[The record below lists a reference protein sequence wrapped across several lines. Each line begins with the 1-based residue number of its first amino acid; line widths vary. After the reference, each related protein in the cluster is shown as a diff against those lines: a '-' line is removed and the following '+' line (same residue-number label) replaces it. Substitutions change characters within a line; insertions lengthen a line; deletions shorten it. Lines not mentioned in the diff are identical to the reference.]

1 MKLTDSQIIGR
12 IKITGDL
19 ILESPLLIG
28 DGAGETSDNF
38 KDIHVLKN
46 QDGVPFIPGT
56 SICGVLREDFS
67 GSEVFKK
74 LFGCIKDKKNP
85 KDKEEFQSAIQIED
99 IALRDGEIISRDG
112 VKIDGLTG
120 TGVDG
125 GKYDYEAVERGANGK
140 LRMLINLRGCHFAEI
155 DKIKDTVAEILG
167 KLENGIRLGALT
179 SKGFGLAKV
188 KKLNAEFYDFTK
200 KADVIAWLTDKA
212 ASDKISPVTQ
222 NISADT
228 KNFIVDAKFKFNSSF
243 IIRNYEI
250 TKEDKEKNISAVS
263 LKSLKDFV
271 IPGTSLK
278 GIFRHRA
285 EYIFQKLGLAE
296 NLLNNLM
303 GYSEGD
309 EKIKSR
315 FIVSESYISPQNVSE
330 VEHARN
336 KIDRFT
342 GGTLQGALFKT
353 KPVYQKNSEPTLK
366 IHFEITDAKNFE
378 AGLAIFLL
386 RDLWLG
392 KVAIGGEKCIGR
404 GTVTGISAEIN
415 FNGATYKLGENG
427 KVIDGD
433 ADKLSEIAASVKNW
447 GESK

>member
-1 MKLTDSQIIGR
+1 MTDSQIIGR

-19 ILESPLLIG
+19 VLESPLLIG

-74 LFGCIKDKKNP
+74 LFGDA
-85 KDKEEFQSAIQIED
+85 EEFQSAIQIED
-99 IALRDGEIISRDG
+99 IALSGGEIISRDG

-125 GKYDYEAVERGANGK
+125 GKYDYEAVERGANGE
-140 LRMLINLRGCHFAEI
+140 LRMLINLRGCHFSEI
-155 DKIKDTVAEILG
+155 DKIKKTVAEILG

-188 KKLNAEFYDFTK
+188 KSLNAEFYDFTK
-200 KADVIAWLTDKA
+200 KADVIAWLTDKP

-250 TKEDKEKNISAVS
+250 TAEDKEKNISAVS

-285 EYIFQKLGLAE
+285 EYIFQKLRLNA

-303 GYSEGD
+303 GYSEGE

-315 FIVSESYISPQNVSE
+315 FIVSESYIEPENFSE

-342 GGTLQGALFKT
+342 GGTLLGALFKT
-353 KPVYQKNSEPTLK
+353 KPVYQKSDAPTLK
-366 IHFEITDAKNFE
+366 IHFEITDAKTFE

-415 FNGATYKLGENG
+415 FNGVTYKLGENG
-427 KVIDGD
+427 KIIDGN
-433 ADKLSEIAASVKNW
+433 ADKLSKIAESVKNW

>member
-1 MKLTDSQIIGR
+1 MTDSQIIGR
-12 IKITGDL
+12 IKVTGDL
-19 ILESPLLIG
+19 VLESPLLIG

-74 LFGCIKDKKNP
+74 IFGCIKDKKNP

-99 IALRDGEIISRDG
+99 IELSGGEIIYRDG

-125 GKYDYEAVERGANGK
+125 GKYDYEAVERGASGK
-140 LRMLINLRGCHFAEI
+140 LRMLINLRGYHSAEI
-155 DKIKDTVAEILG
+155 DKIKKTVAEILG

-188 KKLNAEFYDFTK
+188 EKLNAEFYDFTN
-200 KADVIAWLTDKA
+200 KADVIAWLTDKSA
-212 ASDKISPVTQ
+212 TDKISPVTK

-228 KNFIVDAKFKFNSSF
+228 KNFIVDAQFKFNSSF

-250 TKEDKEKNISAVS
+250 TAEDKEKTISAVS

-278 GIFRHRA
+278 GIFRHHA
-285 EYIFQKLGLAE
+285 EYIFQKLGLDE
-296 NLLNNLM
+296 KLLNNLM
-303 GYSEGD
+303 GYSEGE

-315 FIVSESYISPQNVSE
+315 FIVSESYIEPENFSE

-342 GGTLQGALFKT
+342 GGTLLGALFKT
-353 KPVYQKNSEPTLK
+353 KPVYQKNFDKPTLHV
-366 IHFEITDAKNFE
+366 HFEITDAKNFE

-392 KVAIGGEKCIGR
+392 KIAIGGEKCIGR

-415 FNGATYKLGENG
+415 FNGVTYKLGENG
-427 KVIDGD
+427 KVIDGN
-433 ADKLSEIAASVKNW
+433 ASELSKIAESVQNW